1 MELKDIRRK
10 QLGLWYKDRQLP
22 EREKSY
28 ISQLINGKASF
39 GEKAARRLE
48 RDYDMP
54 HKYLDEETVSKAQE
68 PAAHYRSISEQQLLD
83 DWRLLL
89 EEDQQRITAEITKLA
104 AIAKTYRARFG
115 AVTADNDK
123 VTAALSVAP
132 RTKEPQ

>member
-1 MELKDIRRK
+1 MELKEIRRL
-10 QLGLWYKDRQLP
+10 QLGLWFKNRAFP

-28 ISQLINGKASF
+28 ISQLISGKASF

-48 RDYDMP
+48 RDYGMP
-54 HKYLDEETVSKAQE
+54 DKYLDQDTTNRAEEPVAS
-68 PAAHYRSISEQQLLD
+68 YRTNSEQQLLE

-89 EEDQQRITAEITKLA
+89 EEDQERITAEITKLA

-123 VTAALSVAP
+123 VTAALSIAP